1 MERIIKFQCDYSMG
15 WCASMKMNE
24 PWGQRSTFMKIDSSQ
39 KYIVGQKER
48 EYIIISYTQS
58 QIQVKL
64 SKILIGVV
72 SRCAKIIKKTGE
84 HLT

>member
-24 PWGQRSTFMKIDSSQ
+24 PWGQRSTFMNIDSSQ

-72 SRCAKIIKKTGE
+72 SRCTKIIKKTGE

>member
-1 MERIIKFQCDYSMG
+1 
-15 WCASMKMNE
+15 
-24 PWGQRSTFMKIDSSQ
+24 MKIDSSQ

>member
-1 MERIIKFQCDYSMG
+1 
-15 WCASMKMNE
+15 MN
-24 PWGQRSTFMKIDSSQ
+24 IDSSQ

>member
-1 MERIIKFQCDYSMG
+1 
-15 WCASMKMNE
+15 
-24 PWGQRSTFMKIDSSQ
+24 MKIDSSQ

-72 SRCAKIIKKTGE
+72 SRCAKIIKNIVRNITYE
-84 HLT
+84 I